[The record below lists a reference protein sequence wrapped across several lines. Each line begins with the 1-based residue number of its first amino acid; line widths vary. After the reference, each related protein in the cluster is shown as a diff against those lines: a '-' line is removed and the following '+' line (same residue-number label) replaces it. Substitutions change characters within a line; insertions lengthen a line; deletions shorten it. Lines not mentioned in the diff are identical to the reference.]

1 MAVIR
6 QGATVRF
13 TWHRRNFKKLLEDT
27 LDGRMESLG
36 KYLQK
41 KVRANISTPYATHGH
56 SVPGEFPHLITGQ
69 LKKSIYY
76 KVMPTG
82 KHISKIGYKEKRLLV
97 GTTLGY
103 GLYHEYVT
111 GRSFL
116 RRTFQEEAP
125 FIRRTLWKGT
135 KLGLVPGR
143 RL

>member
-1 MAVIR
+1 MAIIR

-13 TWHRRNFKKLLEDT
+13 EWNRRNFKKFLEDT
-27 LDGRMESLG
+27 LDTRMASLG

-41 KVRANISTPYATHGH
+41 RVRANLSTPFPPH
-56 SVPGEFPHLITGQ
+56 SVPGEFPHLITGR

-82 KHISKIGYKEKRLLV
+82 KHVSKIGYKEKRLIV
-97 GTTLGY
+97 GTNLGY

-125 FIRRTLWKGT
+125 FLRRTLWKGT
-135 KLGLVPGR
+135 KLGLVPGKR
-143 RL
+143 F